1 MITDEMCVGP
11 FRCQALTG
19 ECCEVFFYE
28 GRLRCPLSGCSDTNR
43 QSDGVENQGFSIRD
57 IFGTTLVTSLMY
69 NVLTI
74 IGATTAISTTTTT
87 TTTTT
92 TPTSTTAPTLRSCMY
107 EIDVVYV

>member
-19 ECCEVFFYE
+19 EGCEIFFYE

-87 TTTTT
+87 TTTTPT
-92 TPTSTTAPTLRSCMY
+92 TTTAPTLTSCMY